1 MVCGQIGM
9 GSSSMLA
16 AGLGLLA
23 LLGSAQAGAG
33 LSGCATLEET
43 CLDTTSAHTIE
54 SYKSIGDPNACC
66 TLCTASKNCSAWV
79 LGEDDTCTVLDAF
92 TARSS
97 GNCTA
102 GYLQGTATHYGNPF
116 NGSCLPNEA
125 NYSVPDVNGRF
136 CAAPCNPFLPTGPH
150 CPADVPYGVTAKPD
164 CVLIDPIGNGNGRH
178 CALVCSADAE
188 CGVTATC
195 AKPYGA
201 GSIGICRYEEPI
213 ASWTRYELVM
223 GDQYTPD
230 TNSFDSSSCE
240 GISTMPRTTCE
251 YAGILLAPA
260 KSMAGQI
267 TSEVLIGSNKSLGP
281 GDGPPGGPEYR
292 IGVCR
297 CTTTSR

>member
-1 MVCGQIGM
+1 M
-9 GSSSMLA
+9 GRAMMIA
-16 AGLGLLA
+16 ARFGLLA
-23 LLGSAQAGAG
+23 FLGSTQVGAG
-33 LSGCATLEET
+33 PSGCATLEAT

-79 LGEDDTCTVLDAF
+79 LGDDDTCTVLDAF
-92 TARSS
+92 TAQSS

-125 NYSVPDVNGRF
+125 NYSAPDVNGRF
-136 CAAPCNPFLPTGPH
+136 CAAACNPYSPPAGRH

-164 CVLIDPIGNGNGRH
+164 CVLNDPIGSGRH

-188 CGVTATC
+188 CGATATC

-201 GSIGICRYEEPI
+201 GGIGICRYEEPI
-213 ASWTRYELVM
+213 ASWTRYELVT

-230 TNSFDSSSCE
+230 TYDSSSCE
-240 GISTMPRTTCE
+240 DISTMPRTTCE
-251 YAGILLAPA
+251 YAGILMTGFNNAYQKTDGA
-260 KSMAGQI
+260 MI
-267 TSEVLIGSNKSLGP
+267 EVVVGLNKSLNP
-281 GDGPPGGPEYR
+281 FNIHETRYHT
-292 IGVCR
+292 GVCR

>member
-1 MVCGQIGM
+1 MI
-9 GSSSMLA
+9 A
-16 AGLGLLA
+16 ARFGLLA
-23 LLGSAQAGAG
+23 FLGSTQVGAG
-33 LSGCATLEET
+33 PSGCATLEAT

-79 LGEDDTCTVLDAF
+79 LGDDDTCTVLDAF
-92 TARSS
+92 TAQSS

-125 NYSVPDVNGRF
+125 NYSAPDVNGRF
-136 CAAPCNPFLPTGPH
+136 CAAACNPYSPPAGRH

-164 CVLIDPIGNGNGRH
+164 CVLNDPIGSGRH

-188 CGVTATC
+188 CGATATC

-223 GDQYTPD
+223 GDQYWKK
-230 TNSFDSSSCE
+230 SFCE
-240 GISTMPRTTCE
+240 SISTMPHTTCE
-251 YAGILLAPA
+251 YAGILMSPWQ
-260 KSMAGQI
+260 SPPSGSYPGGWTM
-267 TSEVLIGSNKSLGP
+267 SEVLVGSNKSLHP
-281 GDGPPGGPEYR
+281 GNGGPEYR
-292 IGVCR
+292 TGVCR